1 MNRPKRTDRH
11 RGFTL
16 LEIIIAIAVLA
27 LLGSLSLVA
36 VTSAMKYMKKVRRAA
51 RVDQVV
57 KALEIY
63 KQRYGEYPPSWPEF
77 RELSEEASPEEQAA
91 YAVLLDRRYAAVR
104 RHVLKRWPKAVEGMP
119 ATWTEVVDPETG
131 KIAEDWF
138 VGHEANPSPFD
149 VDPFTA
155 KYPDP
160 ADPKYADPTAFDGKT
175 ALEYWLCTAEEK
187 HGEAPILEKGFFA
200 RDKDTGQYEEAL
212 AYFRARPSKGQFN
225 GDAYLEKETVAGRS
239 PLPRYAKESYQLF
252 APGEDGELGTGDD
265 LANFTGGM
273 TVDEFQAE
281 NE

>member
-27 LLGSLSLVA
+27 LLGSISLVA
-36 VTSAMKYMKKVRRAA
+36 VTGAMKYMKKVRRAA

-77 RELSEEASPEEQAA
+77 PAEWEEEAPEGVN
-91 YAVLLDRRYAAVR
+91 YGDLLEKRYAAVR

-119 ATWTEVVDPETG
+119 AAWSVVADPSDPR
-131 KIAEDWF
+131 KINPLFFEDYA
-138 VGHEANPSPFD
+138 ANPSPFD
-149 VDPFTA
+149 VDPFTP

-160 ADPKYADPTAFDGKT
+160 ADPKYADPSAFDSKT

-212 AYFRARPSKGQFN
+212 AYFRARPSKRQFN

>member
-1 MNRPKRTDRH
+1 MNRSKRTARR

-77 RELSEEASPEEQAA
+77 PAEWEEDPPAAWEDDPPIEWEFDYLPEQGFYAEL
-91 YAVLLDRRYAAVR
+91 LKGRYAAVR
-104 RHVLKRWPKAVEGMP
+104 RHILKRWPKEVNSMPGDWIAMASVFDTYTEEAV
-119 ATWTEVVDPETG
+119 
-131 KIAEDWF
+131 
-138 VGHEANPSPFD
+138 NPFD
-149 VDPFTA
+149 GA
-155 KYPDP
+155 KV
-160 ADPKYADPTAFDGKT
+160 
-175 ALEYWLCTAEEK
+175 LEYWLCTAEEE
-187 HGEAPILEKGFFA
+187 HGNAPILE
-200 RDKDTGQYEEAL
+200 RDFLNKHRGEF
-212 AYFRARPSKGQFN
+212 AYFRARPFKRQSKGKVYVE
-225 GDAYLEKETVAGRS
+225 GEEVAGRS
-239 PLPRYAKESYQLF
+239 PVPRDEDHWYADDSYQLF

-273 TVDEFQAE
+273 TVDEFIAE